1 VGPQRLRVFGA
12 ICALAAATTV
22 AWADPASSPSS
33 APDPTPAMAE
43 PYSWAGVYITKS
55 GTLSAAL
62 SQTTEM
68 PLNDTAAGTSISPGS
83 GASTDGIDSGTFS
96 ANWQNGSAVVGLA
109 GDMQWANQYTGAFSA
124 CGLGCSLNDRVRVPW
139 LATLRAR
146 AGTAFDRVFVY
157 GTGGLAT
164 LGMSDNLNAGGS
176 GTMPNVTNFST
187 GNLDW
192 TIGAGMEMA
201 LDKDV
206 SAKVEYLYMPG
217 SSSAS
222 APGSLFDSSGDPI
235 KNNILRGGIN
245 YRLPVGGE

>member
-1 VGPQRLRVFGA
+1 MGFQRLRVLGS
-12 ICALAAATTV
+12 ICALVAAASV
-22 AWADPASSPSS
+22 AWADSASSPSS
-33 APDPTPAMAE
+33 APNPAPATAQ
-43 PYSWAGVYITKS
+43 PFSWAGVYITRS

-62 SQTTEM
+62 SPTTEI
-68 PLNDTAAGTSISPGS
+68 PLNDAAAATSVTPGS
-83 GASTDGIDSGTFS
+83 STGGVDSGAFS
-96 ANWQNGSAVVGLA
+96 ANWQNGSTVVGLT

-146 AGTAFDRVFVY
+146 AGAAFDRVFVY

-164 LGMSDNLNAGGS
+164 LGTSDNLNAGGY
-176 GTMPNVTNFST
+176 GTVPNVTNFST

-201 LDKDV
+201 LDQNV
-206 SAKVEYLYMPG
+206 SAKLEYLYMPG

-222 APGSLFDSSGDPI
+222 APGSLFDSGGDPV

-245 YRLPVGGE
+245 YRLPVGAW